1 MEDDL
6 TDTAKSDGMS
16 LNPYDRRRRKLCI
29 CTCTHTINKCFY
41 KLIFLM
47 FCVEIISKLKKVLH
61 TQLSSWS
68 LFTQLL
74 HFSFMIS
81 WNIYSYI
88 FPLNHVDI
96 AASIRSTNFP
106 LLFHLVSSRTLL
118 SNHFTVQT
126 LSKSGQNPPYSLAFP
141 VYPNEVPATHWTEP
155 HVCPVSSTWPVPSH
169 PLALVAQTAYKECR
183 STLGCTALHPWGWSP
198 AVSWAGTSENGCA
211 FLRVSW

>member
-1 MEDDL
+1 
-6 TDTAKSDGMS
+6 
-16 LNPYDRRRRKLCI
+16 
-29 CTCTHTINKCFY
+29 
-41 KLIFLM
+41 M

-169 PLALVAQTAYKECR
+169 PLASVAQTAYKECNTWLH
-183 STLGCTALHPWGWSP
+183 SPPSLGLESCCVLGRNFREWMCFSQGVLIAGAQGVSVDGGCQISPIDLQIFCTK
-198 AVSWAGTSENGCA
+198 
-211 FLRVSW
+211 